1 MKEEFK
7 NKLDEFKKYLSNIEY
22 LSSATG
28 VLYWDAKVE
37 IPKKGIP
44 YRGQVL
50 GYLSG
55 EQYKLE
61 TSDRM
66 KEFIDY
72 FSSFEKLDDVTRS
85 MVENAKKDY
94 DRTMKIPAERYKE
107 YAIASSDSEAAWEEA
122 KKKSDFSIFRPHLK
136 KMIDFK
142 KEFIGYWGYKG
153 TGYDTLLDFYEPGLT
168 VSKLDTVF
176 GELKG
181 SVIDLLDRIMKT
193 GIDTRCSSFNKS
205 FSKEEQWDFCSYILH
220 KMGFDFDA
228 GRVDESEHPFTIN
241 FNNKDVRIT
250 THYYEHEFTSAIFSC
265 IHEGGHAIYEQ
276 DIPDELSGTLLSGG
290 ASMAIHESQSR
301 FYENLIGRSREFWA
315 YFYPEVLKRFP
326 QFKGVSL
333 EEFYRGIN
341 RVKPSPVRTEA
352 DELTY
357 NLHIIIRYEIEKLIF
372 SENVEIDELPQIWN
386 QKYNE
391 YLGIKPENDS
401 EGILQDTHWSSGS
414 FGYFPS
420 YALGNLYGAQFLNRM
435 VSDIPDIKKRI
446 ENGELGVVHTWLK
459 NNIHKYGAIYKPSEL
474 VRKVTGE
481 ELTARYFIDYL
492 NKKYKDIYSL

>member
-7 NKLDEFKKYLSNIEY
+7 NKLDEFKKHLSNIEY
-22 LSSATG
+22 LNSATG
-28 VLYWDAKVE
+28 VLYWDTRVG

-50 GYLSG
+50 GYLSE

-61 TSDRM
+61 TSDKM

-72 FSSFEKLDDVTRS
+72 FSSCGELDDVTRS
-85 MVENAKKDY
+85 MVENARKNY
-94 DRTMKIPAERYKE
+94 DRTMKIPAQRYKE
-107 YAIASSDSEAAWEEA
+107 YVIASSESEAAWEEA
-122 KKKSDFSIFRPHLK
+122 KNKSDFSIFQPHLQ
-136 KMIDFK
+136 KMIDFN
-142 KEFIGYWGYKG
+142 KEFIGYWGYKE
-153 TGYDTLLDFYEPGLT
+153 TGYDTLLDFYEPELT

-181 SVIDLLDRIMKT
+181 SVINLLDRIIKT
-193 GIDTRCSSFNKS
+193 GMDTSCSSFKKS
-205 FSKEEQWDFCSYILH
+205 FSKAEQWDFCSYILH

-250 THYYEHEFTSAIFSC
+250 THYYENEFTSAIFSC

-276 DIPDELSGTLLSGG
+276 DIPDDLSGTLLAGG
-290 ASMAIHESQSR
+290 ASMAVHESQSR

-315 YFYPEVLKRFP
+315 YFYPEVIKRFP
-326 QFKGVSL
+326 QFKDVSY

-341 RVKPSPVRTEA
+341 TIKPSLIRTEA

-372 SENVEIDELPQIWN
+372 SGNVEAGELPQIWN
-386 QKYNE
+386 RKYAE
-391 YLGIKPENDS
+391 YLGIEPKNDR
-401 EGILQDTHWSSGS
+401 EGILQDMHWSAGN

-420 YALGNLYGAQFLNRM
+420 YALGNLYGAQFFNTM
-435 VSDIPDIKKRI
+435 TSDIPDIRKRV
-446 ENGELGVVHTWLK
+446 ENGELDAVHSWLK
-459 NNIHKYGAIYKPSEL
+459 ENVHKYGSVYKPSEL
-474 VRKVTGE
+474 IKKVTGE
-481 ELTARYFIDYL
+481 ELTARYFVDYL
-492 NKKYKDIYSL
+492 NQKYKDIYSL